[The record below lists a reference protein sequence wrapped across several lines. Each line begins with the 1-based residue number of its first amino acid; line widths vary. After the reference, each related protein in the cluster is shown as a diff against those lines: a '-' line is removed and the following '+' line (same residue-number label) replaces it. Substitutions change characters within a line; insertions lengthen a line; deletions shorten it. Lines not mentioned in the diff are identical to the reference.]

1 MSLVG
6 SCSSL
11 FFSFYHSFIYVSIKF
26 ELNFNTD
33 VVYFR
38 DYGRL
43 NYNEIT
49 HYVDQFDISRIY
61 YTNNVDMQLSV
72 LNNLIEGVHNL
83 VPFSP
88 ARSNPISNNWIYS
101 SEITKARSL
110 RDAAFKEYFANPTD
124 ETWKSFC
131 KLRNK
136 AKSVLRKHHRKYG
149 DRLFTGVNN
158 CYLWSRVSKLVCV
171 GNIL

>member
-1 MSLVG
+1 MNIVKVYMIHSNNLGPIALDKSL
-6 SCSSL
+6 
-11 FFSFYHSFIYVSIKF
+11 
-26 ELNFNTD
+26 
-33 VVYFR
+33 
-38 DYGRL
+38 
-43 NYNEIT
+43 
-49 HYVDQFDISRIY
+49 
-61 YTNNVDMQLSV
+61 
-72 LNNLIEGVHNL
+72 LNN
-83 VPFSP
+83 
-88 ARSNPISNNWIYS
+88 RYS
-101 SEITKARSL
+101 SYLGNLNIGHIN
-110 RDAAFKEYFANPTD
+110 AAFKEYFANPTD